1 METKIRSRAIFIL
14 IVVVACILGIVAFP
28 KNVQELKDNVHN
40 RIHMG
45 LDLKGGTNLVLQVQ
59 VEDAVN
65 ITSGETL
72 ERLKDELKAKNLPYA
87 DIQPDDDK
95 TQNPPIHRILI
106 KGIPQ
111 ERSADLQALASNQFS
126 DWDLVRVPGDDTAR
140 LLVLKASS
148 AATIRNQALMQ
159 AMDTI
164 RRRVDALGVVEPTIA
179 EYGQGDF
186 ELVVQLPGVDD
197 PSRVKDIMQST
208 ALLELKLVQDGP
220 YSSREAAL
228 AAHGGVLPPDTEL
241 VPGTE
246 SGNEAWYVLN
256 RIAAVTGR
264 DLTGAEPSHDS
275 AGRPNVAFHL
285 NREGAERFGR
295 VTGANIG
302 KLLAVVLDNRIF
314 TAPVIHGQITDS
326 GVIEGGNFTP
336 QSANDLALVLRS
348 GALPASIKYLSEE
361 TVGPSLGADS
371 IRHGVIAS
379 IVGLL
384 AVMGFMLVYYRGS
397 GVNAN
402 VALALNLL
410 ILIAALVDLKLFAIL
425 ALGVLAAW
433 VFSPLVGGIIAA
445 VGLLVTFAVGAPSPG
460 TFTLPG
466 IAGVILTVGMGVDSN
481 VLIFERI
488 REELRLGKAVGAAV
502 AAGFEQAFRT
512 IIDTHVTTVVSA
524 AILFAFGT
532 GPIRGFAVTLTIG
545 LIANLFTSV
554 FASRVIFDYILSRRE
569 KGAALSI

>member
-1 METKIRSRAIFIL
+1 METKIRGRAIFIL
-14 IVVVACILGIVAFP
+14 VVIVACILGITGFP
-28 KNVQELKDNVHN
+28 KNVQELKANLHS
-40 RIHMG
+40 RIHLG

-65 ITSGETL
+65 ITSDEVL
-72 ERLKDELKAKNLPYA
+72 ERLKDELKAKNIPYA
-87 DIQPDDDK
+87 EIQSDNDK

-111 ERSADLQALASNQFS
+111 ERSTDLQTLATNQLS
-126 DWDLVRVPGDDTAR
+126 DWDLVRVPGDETAR
-140 LLVLKASS
+140 LLVLKTS
-148 AATIRNQALMQ
+148 AAVTIRNQALMQ

-164 RRRVDALGVVEPTIA
+164 RRRVDALGVTEPTIA
-179 EYGQGDF
+179 EYGQGDY

-220 YSSREAAL
+220 YPSREAAL
-228 AAHGGVLPPDTEL
+228 SAHGGVLPPDTEL
-241 VPGTE
+241 IAGSNRENGGET
-246 SGNEAWYVLN
+246 WYVLN

-264 DLTGAEPSHDS
+264 DLSGADPSHDQ
-275 AGRPNVAFHL
+275 AGRPSVNFTL
-285 NREGAERFGR
+285 NRDGAQRFER

-302 KLLAVVLDNRIF
+302 KMLAIVLDNRVYS
-314 TAPVIHGQITDS
+314 APEIHGQISDRGEIT
-326 GVIEGGNFTP
+326 GGNFTP
-336 QSANDLALVLRS
+336 QTANDLALVLRS
-348 GALPASIKYLSEE
+348 GALPASIHYQEEE

-379 IVGLL
+379 IVGLV
-384 AVMGFMLVYYRGS
+384 AVMGFMLIYYRGA
-397 GVNAN
+397 GINAD

-410 ILIAALVDLKLFAIL
+410 ILVA
-425 ALGVLAAW
+425 VLAA
-433 VFSPLVGGIIAA
+433 I
-445 VGLLVTFAVGAPSPG
+445 GA
-460 TFTLPG
+460 TLTLPG

-488 REELRLGKAVGAAV
+488 REEMRLGKAVGAAV

-532 GPIRGFAVTLTIG
+532 GPIQGFAVTLTIG

-554 FASRVIFDYILSRRE
+554 FVSRVIFDYGLTRRE
-569 KGAALSI
+569 RGAALSI

>member
-1 METKIRSRAIFIL
+1 M
-14 IVVVACILGIVAFP
+14 
-28 KNVQELKDNVHN
+28 Q
-40 RIHMG
+40 
-45 LDLKGGTNLVLQVQ
+45 
-59 VEDAVN
+59 
-65 ITSGETL
+65 TL
-72 ERLKDELKAKNLPYA
+72 ATD
-87 DIQPDDDK
+87 
-95 TQNPPIHRILI
+95 
-106 KGIPQ
+106 
-111 ERSADLQALASNQFS
+111 QFS
-126 DWDLVRVPGDDTAR
+126 DWDLVRVPGDETAR
-140 LLVLKASS
+140 LLVLKTSS

-164 RRRVDALGVVEPTIA
+164 RRRVDALGVAEPTIA

-241 VPGTE
+241 VPGQRE
-246 SGNEAWYVLN
+246 NGNETWYVLN

-264 DLTGAEPSHDS
+264 DLSGAEPSHDQ
-275 AGRPNVAFHL
+275 AGRPNVNFTL
-285 NREGAERFGR
+285 NRDGAERFGR

-302 KLLAVVLDNRIF
+302 KLLAIVLDNRVYS
-314 TAPVIHGQITDS
+314 APVIHGQITDR
-326 GVIEGGNFTP
+326 GEITGGNFTP
-336 QSANDLALVLRS
+336 QTAQDLALVLRS

-371 IRHGVIAS
+371 IRHGVVAS

-397 GVNAN
+397 GINAN

-410 ILIAALVDLKLFAIL
+410 ILVAAMGYIGA
-425 ALGVLAAW
+425 VL
-433 VFSPLVGGIIAA
+433 
-445 VGLLVTFAVGAPSPG
+445 
-460 TFTLPG
+460 TLPG

-545 LIANLFTSV
+545 LLANLFTSV
-554 FASRVIFDYILSRRE
+554 FVSRVIFDYVLSRRE

>member
-1 METKIRSRAIFIL
+1 METKIRGRAIAIL
-14 IVVVACILGIVAFP
+14 VVVVACILGIIGFP
-28 KNVQELKDNVHN
+28 RNLQELKENLHN
-40 RIHMG
+40 RIHLG
-45 LDLKGGTNLVLQVQ
+45 LDLRGGTNLVLQVQ

-65 ITSGETL
+65 ITAGEAL
-72 ERLKDELKAKNLPYA
+72 ERLKDELKAKNIPYA
-87 DIQPDDDK
+87 DIQADDDK
-95 TQNPPIHRILI
+95 SQNPPIHRILI

-111 ERSADLQALASNQFS
+111 ERSSDLQAIATGQYS
-126 DWDLVRVPGDDTAR
+126 DWDLVRVPGDETAR
-140 LLVLKASS
+140 LLVLKTS
-148 AATIRNQALMQ
+148 AAVTIRNQALMQ

-164 RRRVDALGVVEPTIA
+164 NRRVNALGVTESYIA

-241 VPGTE
+241 VQGSAQE
-246 SGNEAWYVLN
+246 NGNETWYVLN

-264 DLTGAEPSHDS
+264 DLSGAEPSHDQ
-275 AGRPNVAFHL
+275 AGRPSVNFTL
-285 NREGAERFGR
+285 NRDGAERFGR

-302 KLLAVVLDNRIF
+302 KMLAIVLDNRVYS
-314 TAPVIHGQITDS
+314 APEIHGQITDR
-326 GVIEGGNFTP
+326 GEITGGNFTP

-379 IVGLL
+379 IVGLF
-384 AVMGFMLVYYRGS
+384 AVMGFMLVYYRGA
-397 GVNAN
+397 GINAD
-402 VALALNLL
+402 VALTLNLL
-410 ILIAALVDLKLFAIL
+410 ILVAAMGYIGA
-425 ALGVLAAW
+425 VL
-433 VFSPLVGGIIAA
+433 
-445 VGLLVTFAVGAPSPG
+445 
-460 TFTLPG
+460 TLPG

-554 FASRVIFDYILSRRE
+554 WVSRVIFDYGLTRRE
-569 KGAALSI
+569 KGMALSI

>member
-1 METKIRSRAIFIL
+1 METKIRGRAIFIL
-14 IVVVACILGIVAFP
+14 VVVLACILGIIGFP
-28 KNVQELKDNVHN
+28 RNVQQLKDNLHS
-40 RIHMG
+40 RIHLG
-45 LDLKGGTNLVLQVQ
+45 LDLKGGTNLILQVQ

-65 ITSGETL
+65 ITSDEVL
-72 ERLKDELKAKNLPYA
+72 ERLKDELKDKNIPYA
-87 DIQPDDDK
+87 DIQKDDDK
-95 TQNPPIHRILI
+95 SENPPIHRNVI

-111 ERSADLQALASNQFS
+111 ERVADLQTLVTAQFS
-126 DWDLVRVPGDDTAR
+126 DWDLVRVPGDEAAR
-140 LLVLKASS
+140 LLVLKTSS
-148 AATIRNQALMQ
+148 AANIRNQALMQ

-197 PSRVKDIMQST
+197 PTRVKDIMQST
-208 ALLELKLVQDGP
+208 ALLALKLVQDGP
-220 YSSREAAL
+220 YSSREGAL

-241 VPGTE
+241 LSGTENGTE
-246 SGNEAWYVLN
+246 SWYVLN

-264 DLTGAEPSHDS
+264 DLTGADPSHDES
-275 AGRPNVAFHL
+275 GRPDIDFTL
-285 NREGAERFGR
+285 NRDGAERFGR

-302 KLLAVVLDNRIF
+302 KQLAIVLDNRVYS
-314 TAPVIHGQITDS
+314 APVIHGQINDRGQIT
-326 GVIEGGNFTP
+326 GGNFTP
-336 QSANDLALVLRS
+336 QSAQDLALVLRS
-348 GALPASIKYLSEE
+348 GALPAAIIYQSEE

-397 GVNAN
+397 GINAN

-410 ILIAALVDLKLFAIL
+410 ILVAMMGYIGA
-425 ALGVLAAW
+425 VL
-433 VFSPLVGGIIAA
+433 
-445 VGLLVTFAVGAPSPG
+445 
-460 TFTLPG
+460 TLPG

-488 REELRLGKAVGAAV
+488 REELRLGKAVGAGV

-532 GPIRGFAVTLTIG
+532 GAIRGFAVTLTIG
-545 LIANLFTSV
+545 LLANLFTSV
-554 FASRVIFDYILSRRE
+554 FVSRVIFDYVLTRRE
-569 KGAALSI
+569 KGAELSI

>member
-1 METKIRSRAIFIL
+1 MDTKIRGRAIFIL
-14 IVVVACILGIVAFP
+14 VVVLVCLLGLTGFP
-28 KNVQELKDNVHN
+28 KNVQELKDNLHT
-40 RIHMG
+40 RIHLG
-45 LDLKGGTNLVLQVQ
+45 LDLKGGTNLILQVQ

-65 ITSGETL
+65 ITSDETL
-72 ERLKDELKAKNLPYA
+72 ERLKDELKAKNIPYA
-87 DIQPDDDK
+87 DIQKDDDK
-95 TQNPPIHRILI
+95 TQTPPLHRILI

-111 ERSADLQALASNQFS
+111 EKSKDLQTFATDTFA
-126 DWDLVRVPGDDTAR
+126 DWDLVRAPGDETAR
-140 LLVLKASS
+140 LLVLKASA

-179 EYGQGDF
+179 EYGEGDF

-208 ALLELKLVQDGP
+208 ALLELKLVVDGP
-220 YSSREAAL
+220 YTSREAAL
-228 AAHGGVLPPDTEL
+228 AAHNGVLPVDTEL
-241 VPGTE
+241 VPGTDE
-246 SGNEAWYVLN
+246 QSHNENWYLVN

-264 DLTGAEPSHDS
+264 DLTGAEPSHDQ
-275 AGRPNVAFHL
+275 AGRPSVNFTL

-295 VTGANIG
+295 VTGENVN
-302 KLLAVVLDNRIF
+302 KLLAIVLDNRVF
-314 TAPVIHGQITDS
+314 SAPIIHSQITDR
-326 GVIEGGNFTP
+326 GEITGGNFTP
-336 QSANDLALVLRS
+336 QTAQDLALVLRS
-348 GALPASIKYLSEE
+348 GALPATINYLEDE
-361 TVGPSLGADS
+361 VVGPSLGADS
-371 IRHGVIAS
+371 IRHGVMAS

-397 GVNAN
+397 GINAN

-410 ILIAALVDLKLFAIL
+410 
-425 ALGVLAAW
+425 
-433 VFSPLVGGIIAA
+433 
-445 VGLLVTFAVGAPSPG
+445 LLVAAMGYIGAVL
-460 TFTLPG
+460 TLPG

-524 AILFAFGT
+524 VILFAFGT
-532 GPIRGFAVTLTIG
+532 GPIKGFAVTLTIG

-554 FASRVIFDYILSRRE
+554 FVSRLIFDYILSHRE
-569 KGAALSI
+569 KGVALSI

>member
-1 METKIRSRAIFIL
+1 METKLRGRAIFIL
-14 IVVVACILGIVAFP
+14 IVILACILGIIGFP
-28 KNVQELKDNVHN
+28 KNVQELKDNVHS
-40 RIHMG
+40 RIRMG

-65 ITSGETL
+65 ITSGEAI
-72 ERLKDELKAKNLPYA
+72 ERLKDELKAKNVPYA
-87 DIQPDDDK
+87 DIQADDDK

-111 ERSADLQALASNQFS
+111 ERSADLQALATDQFS
-126 DWDLVRVPGDDTAR
+126 DWDMVRVPGDETAR
-140 LLVLKASS
+140 LLVLKTSS
-148 AATIRNQALMQ
+148 AATVRNQALMQ

-164 RRRVDALGVVEPTIA
+164 RRRIDALGVIEPTIA

-228 AAHGGVLPPDTEL
+228 AAHGGVLPPDTDL
-241 VPGTE
+241 VAGSSRE
-246 SGNEAWYVLN
+246 NANETWYVLN

-264 DLTGAEPSHDS
+264 DLSGAEPSHDQ
-275 AGRPNVAFHL
+275 AGRASVNFTL

-295 VTGANIG
+295 VTGENIN
-302 KLLAVVLDNRIF
+302 KLLAIVLDNRVF
-314 TAPVIHGQITDS
+314 TAPEIHGQITDRGEITGS
-326 GVIEGGNFTP
+326 FTP
-336 QSANDLALVLRS
+336 QQAQDLALVLRS

-371 IRHGVIAS
+371 IRHGVVAS

-397 GVNAN
+397 GINAD
-402 VALALNLL
+402 VALVLNLL
-410 ILIAALVDLKLFAIL
+410 ILVAALGYFGA
-425 ALGVLAAW
+425 VL
-433 VFSPLVGGIIAA
+433 
-445 VGLLVTFAVGAPSPG
+445 
-460 TFTLPG
+460 TLPG

-545 LIANLFTSV
+545 LLANLFTSV
-554 FASRVIFDYILSRRE
+554 FVSRVIFDYVLSRRE
-569 KGAALSI
+569 KGMELSI